1 MSENESMEE
10 KSTAEAAETSEQNTA
25 IPSNEGGVQI
35 NSNEGSKQINAEA
48 DGQTV
53 VLPDTADGEKTEP
66 PAKPFSNA
74 LEWAGSLVY
83 AVLVMLLLNLFVF
96 RSITV
101 DGSSMNNT
109 LVDQDRVISTNF
121 FYTPSRGD
129 IVVLQADR
137 IPNSRTGKYG
147 EPIIKR
153 VIALAGDTIK
163 FDFEKGEVYLR
174 KAGETDFEKLEE
186 DYIAAPTVNKLD
198 RHSGEEHTVPEHCVF
213 VMGDNRNKSLDSRS
227 LMVGDVDTDLIMGR
241 AFMRLFPID
250 QFKWL

>member
-1 MSENESMEE
+1 MSENENLEE
-10 KSTAEAAETSEQNTA
+10 KSGAEKPETESNQQADHRPLIEKAAEAASD
-25 IPSNEGGVQI
+25 I
-35 NSNEGSKQINAEA
+35 
-48 DGQTV
+48 
-53 VLPDTADGEKTEP
+53 EKATY
-66 PAKPFSNA
+66 KPFANA
-74 LEWAGSLVY
+74 LEWASSLVY

-109 LVDQDRVISTNF
+109 LQDKDRVISTNF

-137 IPNSRTGKYG
+137 IPNQVTGKYG

-163 FDFEKGEVYLR
+163 FDFEEGKVYLK
-174 KAGETDFEKLEE
+174 KAGESDFELLEE

-198 RHSGEEHTVPEHCVF
+198 RHSGEEHTVPENCVF
-213 VMGDNRNKSLDSRS
+213 VMGDNRNRSLDSRS
-227 LMVGDVDTDLIMGR
+227 LLVGDVDTDLIMGR
-241 AFMRLFPID
+241 AFVRLFPID
-250 QFKWL
+250 QIKWL